1 MITHATSELLRD
13 RLLLTIGR
21 IQGADWNRQL
31 DALNAQVIQA
41 HGAGALL
48 DAHAG
53 AVFQA
58 VQDRRDRMSA
68 SAALHRSKERAGGAG
83 RTITPLGAFA
93 FDRLAAL
100 APAEPAIDPS
110 RAGRAAATEPPSA
123 PRKVRP
129 RATHEERAERQ
140 AAIRRRYYTGHR
152 LPWPATI
159 KQDFHPAELSAIG
172 VIFREIRERDTC
184 ELALGTIAARAKCCR
199 RTVQTAIRWAAHRG
213 YLAIEERVKGTHVI
227 RIASAA
233 IRQWVSRIRSPEAG
247 KSKDKEDL
255 NVPDKVATGS
265 RSSHSSTPGGPA
277 GAMAQP
283 PHRAASRPSEVG
295 AAPDSGGRAGE
306 GGGPP
311 TRLEEMIA
319 SWRRSILPR
328 RAETSGKD
336 DPTRFGPFPVLRPG

>member
-1 MITHATSELLRD
+1 MITHATSGLLRD

-48 DAHAG
+48 DDHAD

-58 VQDRRDRMSA
+58 VQDRRDRMVV
-68 SAALHRSKERAGGAG
+68 SAALHRSKERAGGARG
-83 RTITPLGAFA
+83 GVTPLGAFA

-100 APAEPAIDPS
+100 SPIEPATDPS
-110 RAGRAAATEPPSA
+110 GASRAAAAEQTAA
-123 PRKVRP
+123 PRKFRP
-129 RATHEERAERQ
+129 RVTHDERAERQ
-140 AAIRRRYYTGHR
+140 AATRRRYYTGHR

-172 VIFREIRERDTC
+172 VIFREIRERDAC

-233 IRQWVSRIRSPEAG
+233 IREWVSRIRSPEA
-247 KSKDKEDL
+247 KKTKDKEDL
-255 NVPDKVATGS
+255 NVPDKVATGY
-265 RSSHSSTPGGPA
+265 RSSHPSTPGGRA
-277 GAMAQP
+277 GATSQ
-283 PHRAASRPSEVG
+283 PSEVG
-295 AAPDSGGRAGE
+295 SAPESGAHGGE
-306 GGGPP
+306 GVDPP
-311 TRLEEMIA
+311 TRLDDRIA
-319 SWRRSILPR
+319 SWRRSIVPR
-328 RAETSGKD
+328 RVEASAKD